1 MEIYFWTHPIYCD
14 KEYLTID
21 LVGKQK
27 EKTMEKK
34 IPELAKIYSSFAQ
47 GTKVYTDQG
56 ACQKGCSFCCT
67 DAGSIDTT
75 SLEGLQI
82 QRAIKA
88 LPRARQTSLN
98 KALAKNIRKRE
109 KRETHPCPFLLK
121 NRACMIYPVRPFAC
135 RRIYSN
141 HVCTRENPPQVN
153 RQVMDMATQSI
164 RALQQLDDTGYS
176 GHISFVLHMLDT
188 PAFLETYLAG
198 EFKPEAIMRFG
209 KSHGIIINKMMI

>member
-1 MEIYFWTHPIYCD
+1 
-14 KEYLTID
+14 
-21 LVGKQK
+21 
-27 EKTMEKK
+27 MEKK
-34 IPELAKIYSSFAQ
+34 IPELSKIYSSFAH
-47 GTKVYTDQG
+47 GTKAYTDQG
-56 ACQKGCSFCCT
+56 ACQKGCGFCCT
-67 DAGSIDTT
+67 DAGNIDVTT
-75 SLEGLQI
+75 LEGLQI
-82 QRAIKA
+82 QHAIKA

-109 KRETHPCPFLLK
+109 KKETHPCPFLLK
-121 NRACMIYPVRPFAC
+121 NKACMIYPVRPFAC

-141 HVCTRENPPQVN
+141 HICTRENPPQVS
-153 RQVMDMATQSI
+153 RHVMDMATQSI